1 MSQVKNFQF
10 KVNEAVADISI
21 KQAVFI
27 FLYEVRKFPVSKRDV
42 KAMIDSGKIHMD
54 GKPVRKASVVTKL
67 GQSILVQLP
76 RSFMKAK
83 DEEVNIS
90 WELTESSVVFEDDAI
105 IAVNKPSGLSTQA
118 SLDPKRD
125 HLYLAVRR
133 YLEKKSKKE
142 VYVGLHHRL
151 DVDTS
156 GIVVFTKKK
165 SANKGLG
172 NQFEFRKIQKTYLA
186 VCYADRELIKPK
198 WEIKNYLGRKKSDQ
212 EKKLLRMQSVSAG
225 GDPAHTYFK
234 VLSELE
240 LAKHNFSEPIAG
252 AIKAGQLVAI
262 EARPKTGRTHQ
273 IRVHLAEDS
282 LPIVGDR
289 FYYIDRIDPLEE
301 RLQLHA
307 WKLLL
312 EHPLTKEE
320 LHLEAPFSN
329 DRIAFR

>member
-10 KVNEAVADISI
+10 KVNEAVAGISV

-42 KAMIDSGKIHMD
+42 KSMIDAGKVHMN
-54 GKPVRKASVVTKL
+54 GRPVRKASVITEL

-76 RSFMKAK
+76 RIYMKAK
-83 DEEVNIS
+83 DEEVNVA
-90 WELTESSVVFEDDAI
+90 WELTESSIIFEDDAI

-133 YLEKKSKKE
+133 YLEKSAKKD

-165 SANKGLG
+165 SANKALG

-186 VCYADRELIKPK
+186 VCYADREITKKK
-198 WEIKNYLGRKKSDQ
+198 WEVKNHLGRKKSDQ
-212 EKKLLRMQSVSAG
+212 EKKLLRMESVKSG
-225 GDPAHTYFK
+225 GDPAHTFFRI
-234 VLSELE
+234 LEQEELMQ
-240 LAKHNFSEPIAG
+240 HNFSELISA
-252 AIKAGQLVAI
+252 AISSSELLAI
-262 EARPKTGRTHQ
+262 EAKPKTGRTHQ

-289 FYYIDRIDPLEE
+289 FYFEERQNPIDE

-307 WKLLL
+307 WKLRLL
-312 EHPLTKEE
+312 HPITKEE
-320 LHLEAPFSN
+320 LHLEAPFTSE
-329 DRIAFR
+329 RIPFK